1 LYDPKSEHH
10 EFFGANRDEAV
21 AKAASYFGVSEDDL
35 KIFELAEGDV
45 SGLTA
50 QALVVAIPSGAARP
64 SRSDRGDSD
73 DRGFDRESRGRGRD
87 RDGGR
92 DRGRGG
98 DRDRGRGGD
107 RDRGRGGDRDRDRG
121 RGPDRD
127 RNDDRGG
134 RPERAERAEPAVAP
148 AVAPAVEGPSEATKI
163 GELSPPSEFV
173 AGVIER
179 LQVGSFEIE
188 EGDDDDLCVI
198 QIRGAA
204 AQNMTG
210 GDGRAVDAI
219 QLLANQAALRVEDDA
234 PRVVLDVDGDREQR
248 ESYLEDL
255 AQRAARRALKISRPV
270 ALDPMNGRERRV
282 LHVALRDSD
291 EVATMS
297 TGEGRYRQV
306 VVVPKGAPEYEEAR
320 RSSEEAASR
329 ED

>member
-1 LYDPKSEHH
+1 MYDPKSEHH

-21 AKAASYFGVSEDDL
+21 AKAASYFGVSEDEL
-35 KIFELAEGDV
+35 KISELAEADV

-50 QALVVAIPSGAARP
+50 RALVVAIPKGAARP
-64 SRSDRGDSD
+64 SRSDRSDSD
-73 DRGFDRESRGRGRD
+73 DRGFDRESRGR
-87 RDGGR
+87 GR

-107 RDRGRGGDRDRDRG
+107 RDRGRGGDRDRG

-127 RNDDRGG
+127 RNDDRGE
-134 RPERAERAEPAVAP
+134 RPERSERAA
-148 AVAPAVEGPSEATKI
+148 APAVEGPSEATKI

-179 LQVGSFEIE
+179 LEVGSFEIE

>member
-1 LYDPKSEHH
+1 MYDPKSEHH

-21 AKAASYFGVSEDDL
+21 AKAASYFGVSED
-35 KIFELAEGDV
+35 ELNISELGEGDV
-45 SGLTA
+45 SGLTGRA
-50 QALVVAIPSGAARP
+50 VVVAIPSGAARP
-64 SRSDRGDSD
+64 SRSDRGESA

-87 RDGGR
+87 RDGGRDR

-107 RDRGRGGDRDRDRG
+107 RDRGRGGDRDRG

-127 RNDDRGG
+127 RSDDRGG
-134 RPERAERAEPAVAP
+134 RPERAEPAA
-148 AVAPAVEGPSEATKI
+148 APAVEGPSEATKI

-255 AQRAARRALKISRPV
+255 AQRAARRAIKISRPV

>member
-1 LYDPKSEHH
+1 MYDPKSEHH

-21 AKAASYFGVSEDDL
+21 AKAASYFGVSEDEL
-35 KIFELAEGDV
+35 NISELAEEDV

-50 QALVVAIPSGAARP
+50 RALVVAIPKGAARP
-64 SRSDRGDSD
+64 SRSDRSDSD
-73 DRGFDRESRGRGRD
+73 DRGFDRESRGR
-87 RDGGR
+87 GR

-107 RDRGRGGDRDRDRG
+107 RDRGRGGDRDRG

-127 RNDDRGG
+127 RNDDRGE
-134 RPERAERAEPAVAP
+134 RPERSERAA
-148 AVAPAVEGPSEATKI
+148 APAVEGPSEATKI

-179 LQVGSFEIE
+179 LEVGSFEIE

>member
-21 AKAASYFGVSEDDL
+21 AKAASYFGVSEDEL
-35 KIFELAEGDV
+35 KISELAEADV

-50 QALVVAIPSGAARP
+50 RALVVAIPKGAARP
-64 SRSDRGDSD
+64 SRSDRSDSD
-73 DRGFDRESRGRGRD
+73 DRGFDRESRGR
-87 RDGGR
+87 GR

-107 RDRGRGGDRDRDRG
+107 RDRGRGGDRDRG

-127 RNDDRGG
+127 RNDDRGE
-134 RPERAERAEPAVAP
+134 RPERSERAA
-148 AVAPAVEGPSEATKI
+148 APAVEGPSEATKI

-179 LQVGSFEIE
+179 LEVGSFEIE

>member
-1 LYDPKSEHH
+1 MYDPKSEHH

-21 AKAASYFGVSEDDL
+21 AKAAAYFGVSEDEL
-35 KIFELAEGDV
+35 NISELAEGDV
-45 SGLTA
+45 SGLTG

-64 SRSDRGDSD
+64 SRSDRGESD

-92 DRGRGG
+92 DRDRGRGG

-107 RDRGRGGDRDRDRG
+107 RDRGRG
-121 RGPDRD
+121 PDRD
-127 RNDDRGG
+127 RSDDRGG
-134 RPERAERAEPAVAP
+134 RPERAEPAA
-148 AVAPAVEGPSEATKI
+148 APAVEGPSEATKI

-179 LQVGSFEIE
+179 LEVGSFEIE

>member
-1 LYDPKSEHH
+1 M
-10 EFFGANRDEAV
+10 EAPV
-21 AKAASYFGVSEDDL
+21 
-35 KIFELAEGDV
+35 
-45 SGLTA
+45 
-50 QALVVAIPSGAARP
+50 
-64 SRSDRGDSD
+64 
-73 DRGFDRESRGRGRD
+73 
-87 RDGGR
+87 
-92 DRGRGG
+92 
-98 DRDRGRGGD
+98 
-107 RDRGRGGDRDRDRG
+107 
-121 RGPDRD
+121 
-127 RNDDRGG
+127 
-134 RPERAERAEPAVAP
+134 
-148 AVAPAVEGPSEATKI
+148 VEGPSEATKI

-179 LQVGSFEIE
+179 LEVGSFEIE
-188 EGDDDDLCVI
+188 EGDDDDLCVV

-219 QLLANQAALRVEDDA
+219 QLLANQAALRIEDDA

-255 AQRAARRALKISRPV
+255 AQRAARRALKINRPV

-282 LHVALRDSD
+282 LHVTLRDSD